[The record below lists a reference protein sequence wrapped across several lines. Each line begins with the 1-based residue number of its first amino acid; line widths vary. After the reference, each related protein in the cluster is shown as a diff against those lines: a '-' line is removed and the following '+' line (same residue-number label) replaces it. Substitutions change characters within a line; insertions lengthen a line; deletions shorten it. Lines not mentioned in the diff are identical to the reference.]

1 MPMET
6 KLNGYT
12 LKIIP
17 DENPLNPRTDC
28 DHLGIML
35 CWHRRYSLGDSHP
48 YDTPQDFAE
57 SAAAKDMFVCLP
69 VYLLDHSGLYV
80 SVNDFNDS
88 WDSGQ
93 LGFIY
98 CTKQDAQK
106 WFNNTDVT
114 EDEIKKELTT
124 EVEEYND
131 YLNGAWYGFL
141 IEGLDGEVEDSCGGF
156 RYDGS
161 MKKLASEMKSYVSDK
176 YYALFDKLVANNSA
190 CM

>member
-69 VYLLDHSGLYV
+69 VYLLDLSGLYV

-114 EDEIKKELTT
+114 EDEIKKELTA

-176 YYALFDKLVANNSA
+176 YCALFDKLVANNSA

>member
-35 CWHRRYSLGDSHP
+35 CWHRRYSLGDSHS

-57 SAAAKDMFVCLP
+57 SAAAKDLFVCLP

-114 EDEIKKELTT
+114 EDEIKKELTA

-176 YYALFDKLVANNSA
+176 YCALFDKLVANNSA

>member
-28 DHLGIML
+28 DHLGIMI
-35 CWHRRYSLGDSHP
+35 CWHRRYSLGDGHP

-114 EDEIKKELTT
+114 EDEIKKELTA

>member
-106 WFNNTDVT
+106 WFNNPDVT
-114 EDEIKKELTT
+114 EDEIKKELTA

-176 YYALFDKLVANNSA
+176 YSALFDKLVANNSA

>member
-35 CWHRRYSLGDSHP
+35 CWHRRYSLGDGHP

-114 EDEIKKELTT
+114 EDEIKKELTA

>member
-35 CWHRRYSLGDSHP
+35 CWHRRYSLGDGHP

-114 EDEIKKELTT
+114 EDEIKKELTA

-156 RYDGS
+156 CYDGS

-176 YYALFDKLVANNSA
+176 YSALFDKLVANNSA

>member
-98 CTKQDAQK
+98 CTKQNAQK

-114 EDEIKKELTT
+114 EDEIKKELTA

>member
-93 LGFIY
+93 LGLIY

-114 EDEIKKELTT
+114 EDEIKKELTA

-176 YYALFDKLVANNSA
+176 HYALFDKLVANNSA

>member
-1 MPMET
+1 MPMEI

-35 CWHRRYSLGDSHP
+35 CWHRRYSLGDNHP

-106 WFNNTDVT
+106 WFNNADVT
-114 EDEIKKELTT
+114 EDEIKKELTA

-161 MKKLASEMKSYVSDK
+161 MKKLANEMKSYVSDK

>member
-114 EDEIKKELTT
+114 EDEIKKELTA

-176 YYALFDKLVANNSA
+176 YCALFDKLVANNSA

>member
-114 EDEIKKELTT
+114 EDEIKKELTA

-161 MKKLASEMKSYVSDK
+161 MKKLASEMKSYVSNK

>member
-114 EDEIKKELTT
+114 EDEIKKELTA

-176 YYALFDKLVANNSA
+176 YSALFDKLVANNSA

>member
-80 SVNDFNDS
+80 SVNDFNDA

-114 EDEIKKELTT
+114 EDEIKKELTA

-176 YYALFDKLVANNSA
+176 YSALFDKLVANNSA

>member
-48 YDTPQDFAE
+48 YDTPQDFSE
-57 SAAAKDMFVCLP
+57 STAAKDVFVCLP

-114 EDEIKKELTT
+114 EDEIKKELTS

-176 YYALFDKLVANNSA
+176 YSALFDKLVANNSA

>member
-98 CTKQDAQK
+98 CTKQDAQ
-106 WFNNTDVT
+106 NG
-114 EDEIKKELTT
+114 LTIPT
-124 EVEEYND
+124 
-131 YLNGAWYGFL
+131 LPKT
-141 IEGLDGEVEDSCGGF
+141 
-156 RYDGS
+156 R
-161 MKKLASEMKSYVSDK
+161 
-176 YYALFDKLVANNSA
+176 
-190 CM
+190 

>member
-98 CTKQDAQK
+98 CTKKDAQK

-114 EDEIKKELTT
+114 EDEIKKELTA

-176 YYALFDKLVANNSA
+176 YSALFDKLVANNSA

>member
-17 DENPLNPRTDC
+17 DEHPLNPRTDC

-106 WFNNTDVT
+106 WFNNPDVT
-114 EDEIKKELTT
+114 EDEIKKELTA

-176 YYALFDKLVANNSA
+176 YSALFDKLVANNSA

>member
-17 DENPLNPRTDC
+17 DKNPLNPRTDC

-48 YDTPQDFAE
+48 YDTPQDFEE
-57 SAAAKDMFVCLP
+57 SAAAKDMFICLP

-114 EDEIKKELTT
+114 EDEIKKELTA

>member
-35 CWHRRYSLGDSHP
+35 CWHRRYSLGDGHP
-48 YDTPQDFAE
+48 YDTPQDFEE

-114 EDEIKKELTT
+114 EDEIKKELTA

-176 YYALFDKLVANNSA
+176 YSALFDKLVANNSA

>member
-1 MPMET
+1 MET

-35 CWHRRYSLGDSHP
+35 CWHRRYSLGDGHP

-114 EDEIKKELTT
+114 EDEIKKELTA

-156 RYDGS
+156 CYDGS

-176 YYALFDKLVANNSA
+176 YSALFDKLVANNSA

>member
-35 CWHRRYSLGDSHP
+35 CWHRRYSLGDNHP

-57 SAAAKDMFVCLP
+57 SVAAKDMFVCLP

-114 EDEIKKELTT
+114 EDEIKKELTA

>member
-35 CWHRRYSLGDSHP
+35 CWHRRYSLGDNHP

-106 WFNNTDVT
+106 WFNNADVT
-114 EDEIKKELTT
+114 EDEIKKELTA

>member
-114 EDEIKKELTT
+114 EDEIKKELTA

-161 MKKLASEMKSYVSDK
+161 MKKLASEMKSYVLDK

>member
-1 MPMET
+1 MPIET

-114 EDEIKKELTT
+114 EDEIKKELTA

>member
-17 DENPLNPRTDC
+17 DENSLNPRTDC

-35 CWHRRYSLGDSHP
+35 CWHRRYSLGDSHS

-114 EDEIKKELTT
+114 EDEIKKELTA

>member
-114 EDEIKKELTT
+114 EEEIKKELTA

>member
-98 CTKQDAQK
+98 CTKQDAKK

-114 EDEIKKELTT
+114 EDEIKKELTA

>member
-93 LGFIY
+93 LGLIY

-106 WFNNTDVT
+106 WFNKPDVT
-114 EDEIKKELTT
+114 EDEIKKELTA

-176 YYALFDKLVANNSA
+176 YSALFDKLVANNSA
-190 CM
+190 YM

>member
-114 EDEIKKELTT
+114 EDEIKKELTA

>member
-28 DHLGIML
+28 DHLGTML

-114 EDEIKKELTT
+114 EDEIKKELTA

-176 YYALFDKLVANNSA
+176 YYALFDKFVANNSA
-190 CM
+190 YM

>member
-35 CWHRRYSLGDSHP
+35 CWHRRYSLGDGHP

-57 SAAAKDMFVCLP
+57 SVAAKDMFVCLP

-106 WFNNTDVT
+106 WFNKPDVT
-114 EDEIKKELTT
+114 EDEIKKELTA

>member
-28 DHLGIML
+28 DHLGTML

-114 EDEIKKELTT
+114 EDEIKKELTA

-176 YYALFDKLVANNSA
+176 YSALFDKLVANNSA

>member
-28 DHLGIML
+28 GHLGIML
-35 CWHRRYSLGDSHP
+35 CWHRRYSLGDSHS

-114 EDEIKKELTT
+114 EDEIKKELTA

>member
-35 CWHRRYSLGDSHP
+35 CWHRRYSLGDSHS
-48 YDTPQDFAE
+48 YDTPQDFTE

-114 EDEIKKELTT
+114 EDEIKKELTA

>member
-80 SVNDFNDS
+80 SVNDFNDA

-114 EDEIKKELTT
+114 EEEIKKELTA

-141 IEGLDGEVEDSCGGF
+141 IEDLDGEVEDSCGGF

>member
-35 CWHRRYSLGDSHP
+35 CWHRRYSLGDGHP

-114 EDEIKKELTT
+114 EDEIKKELTA

-176 YYALFDKLVANNSA
+176 YSALFDKLVANNSA

>member
-35 CWHRRYSLGDSHP
+35 CWHRRYSLGDSHS

-114 EDEIKKELTT
+114 EDEIKKELTA

-156 RYDGS
+156 CYDGS

-176 YYALFDKLVANNSA
+176 YSALFDKLVANNSA

>member
-48 YDTPQDFAE
+48 YDTPQDFVE
-57 SAAAKDMFVCLP
+57 SAAAKDVFVCLP

-80 SVNDFNDS
+80 SVNDFHDP

-98 CTKQDAQK
+98 CTKKDAQK
-106 WFNNTDVT
+106 WFDNPDVT
-114 EDEIKKELTT
+114 EDEIKKELTA

-131 YLNGAWYGFL
+131 YLNGAWYGFC

-156 RYDGS
+156 RYSGS
-161 MKKLASEMKSYVSDK
+161 VKELANEMKSYVSDK
-176 YYALFDKLVANNSA
+176 YYALFDEFAANNSA
-190 CM
+190 YM

>member
-69 VYLLDHSGLYV
+69 VYLLDHSGLYG

-114 EDEIKKELTT
+114 EDEIKKELTA

-176 YYALFDKLVANNSA
+176 YSALFDKLVANNSA

>member
-35 CWHRRYSLGDSHP
+35 CWHRRYSLGDGHP

-114 EDEIKKELTT
+114 EDEIKKELTA

-141 IEGLDGEVEDSCGGF
+141 IEGLDGEVEDFCGGF

-176 YYALFDKLVANNSA
+176 YSALFDKLVANNSA